1 MRTDKAAAA
10 VGALTILAFLLLA
23 EPPANASPPPPKKPD
38 PTPPPP
44 KKPDPT
50 PPPPNPPQDG
60 DDVIALA
67 RMLRSETS
75 QRSVWPV
82 IGWMA
87 LTTARRRGLSVY
99 ERLTAGKGYGRRVK
113 DGVARY
119 ASTAQ
124 SPSEQSLTAARA
136 ILRGDLVPSAK
147 IRAFGHSSW
156 VEILTQRE
164 EEAEALLRK
173 QEGSAKWGG
182 VFARIR
188 GTNWYLLNPAAPPI
202 KWERGAAR
210 AALAQVPVYDPTDGA
225 AYA

>member
-10 VGALTILAFLLLA
+10 VGALTLLAFLFLA
-23 EPPANASPPPPKKPD
+23 EPPASAAPPPKKPD
-38 PTPPPP
+38 PVPPPSDDNT
-44 KKPDPT
+44 PDDET
-50 PPPPNPPQDG
+50 
-60 DDVIALA
+60 ALA
-67 RMLRSETS
+67 RMLRSETG
-75 QRSVWPV
+75 RKSVWPV

-87 LTTARRRGLSVY
+87 LTTARSRGQSVY
-99 ERLTAGKGYGRRVK
+99 DRLTSGKGYGPRVK

-124 SPSEQSLTAARA
+124 PPSPESRAAARA
-136 ILRGDLVPSAK
+136 LLRGDLVPSAK

-156 VEILTQRE
+156 VEILTTQ
-164 EEAEALLRK
+164 EAEAESLLRK

-182 VFARIR
+182 VFCRLR
-188 GTNWYLLNPAAPPI
+188 GTNWFLLNPAAPPI

-210 AALAQVPVYDPTDGA
+210 AALASVPVYDPTDGA